1 MRPWTVHT
9 GDCRVALGAMEE
21 NSIDAIVTDTPYG
34 LSTLLDP
41 WNLDR
46 EALWQKLT
54 AGKAELP
61 IKTLMR
67 AWLDT
72 GENPVMKGRGFMGK
86 EWDAL
91 VPPPNTWLA
100 AWRPLKPGG
109 ALLAF
114 GGTRTAAL
122 IEMSIRFAGFEID
135 DQIATWLYG
144 QGMPKRVRLDLKI
157 DQHFGKD
164 KERPVLG
171 VAGSSGAKHNYITN
185 NFTGGEYMAK
195 GPATPEAARFVGYDR
210 ALRPGFEPIIV
221 ARKPCRGT
229 IAATALAHGTG
240 GFNVDACRIPRG
252 DGGPLRWDSPR
263 GMGYGV
269 DGKPQGVDNGACW
282 FSQDGRG
289 GYPANVVIDEAVG
302 ELLDAQSGRLQA
314 RGNVGEGAQR
324 VIAPS
329 AAGYAAGM
337 VRGNAPHQTYDKGG
351 GASRFFYTAK
361 ASASERD
368 KGLEGL
374 PAMTPGEKTGRE
386 DEAAGISPYAGARA
400 EGGRNPHPTVK
411 PIALMR
417 WLVRLASPPGAWDP
431 DISRRPVIV
440 DMFAGSGSTLVA
452 GLAEGVRV
460 VGCEMDPQMADV
472 SRRRCQHAY
481 ALPREEAGIEDVAA
495 EDLPRGQATLF

>member
-1 MRPWTVHT
+1 VTDVRPWTVHT
-9 GDCRVALGAMEE
+9 GDCRVSLSAMEE
-21 NSIDAIVTDTPYG
+21 ESVDAIVTDTPYG

-46 EALWQKLT
+46 ESLWQKLT

-100 AWRPLKPGG
+100 AWRVLKPGA

-114 GGTRTAAL
+114 AGTRTHDL
-122 IEMSIRFAGFEID
+122 ITMAIRFAGFEID
-135 DQIATWLYG
+135 DQICTWLQG
-144 QGMPKRVRLDLKI
+144 QGMAKRVRLCLKI
-157 DQHFGKD
+157 DEHFESPADRRSRRALAK
-164 KERPVLG
+164 KLKRSISPPVHPRSLP
-171 VAGSSGAKHNYITN
+171 
-185 NFTGGEYMAK
+185 FK
-195 GPATPEAARFVGYDR
+195 GFDR
-210 ALRPGFEPIIV
+210 ALGPKWEPIIV

-252 DGGPLRWDSPR
+252 DAGTTSKSTRTGHAEDRR
-263 GMGYGV
+263 YGQGLG
-269 DGKPQGVDNGACW
+269 DGNGENISMHA
-282 FSQDGRG
+282 GG
-289 GYPANVVIDEAVG
+289 GYPANVVIDERTAG
-302 ELLDAQSGRLQA
+302 LLDAQSGVKTSRA
-314 RGNVGEGAQR
+314 SEADWSPSNPGA
-324 VIAPS
+324 
-329 AAGYAAGM
+329 
-337 VRGNAPHQTYDKGG
+337 VRMLANYVKSGVHYGDTG

-361 ASASERD
+361 ASTSERD

-386 DEAAGISPYAGARA
+386 DETAGISPYAGARA
-400 EGGRNPHPTVK
+400 EGGRNPHPTLK
-411 PIALMR
+411 PISLMR
-417 WLVRLASPPGAWDP
+417 WLVRLASPPGAWDS
-431 DISRRPVIV
+431 DISKRPVIV
-440 DMFAGSGSTLVA
+440 DMFAGSGSTGVAALV
-452 GLAEGVRV
+452 EGVRV
-460 VGCEMDPQMADV
+460 VLCEMEPEYANVARM
-472 SRRRCQHAY
+472 RCQHAY
-481 ALPREEAGIEDVAA
+481 ALPREETGIEHAAA

>member
-1 MRPWTVHT
+1 VTDVRPWTVHT
-9 GDCRVALGAMEE
+9 GDCRVSLSAMEE
-21 NSIDAIVTDTPYG
+21 ESVDAIVTDTPYG

-46 EALWQKLT
+46 ESLWQKLT

-100 AWRPLKPGG
+100 AWRVLKPGA

-114 GGTRTAAL
+114 AGTRTHDL
-122 IEMSIRFAGFEID
+122 ITMAIRFAGFEID
-135 DQIATWLYG
+135 DQICTWLQG
-144 QGMPKRVRLDLKI
+144 QGMAKRVRLCLKI
-157 DQHFGKD
+157 DEHFESPADRRSRRALAK
-164 KERPVLG
+164 KLKRSISPPVHPRSLP
-171 VAGSSGAKHNYITN
+171 
-185 NFTGGEYMAK
+185 FK
-195 GPATPEAARFVGYDR
+195 GFDR
-210 ALRPGFEPIIV
+210 ALGPKWEPIIV

-252 DGGPLRWDSPR
+252 DGGPLKWDATR
-263 GMGYGV
+263 GMGYGA
-269 DGKPQGVDNGACW
+269 DGKPQGVDNGACG
-282 FSQDGRG
+282 FSQDSRG
-289 GYPANVVIDEAVG
+289 GYPANVVIDERTAEMGRGMGYGGGDAERSG
-302 ELLDAQSGRLQA
+302 EQRRLMRRA
-314 RGNVGEGAQR
+314 
-324 VIAPS
+324 
-329 AAGYAAGM
+329 
-337 VRGNAPHQTYDKGG
+337 GNAMHATGHPRDMG

-361 ASASERD
+361 ASTSERD

-386 DEAAGISPYAGARA
+386 DETAGISPYAGARA
-400 EGGRNPHPTVK
+400 EGGRNPHPTLK
-411 PIALMR
+411 PISLMR
-417 WLVRLASPPGAWDP
+417 WLVRLASPPGAWDS
-431 DISRRPVIV
+431 DISKRPVIV
-440 DMFAGSGSTLVA
+440 DMFAGSGSTGVAALV
-452 GLAEGVRV
+452 EGVRV
-460 VGCEMDPQMADV
+460 VLCEMEPEYANVARM
-472 SRRRCQHAY
+472 RCQHAY
-481 ALPREEAGIEDVAA
+481 ALPREETGIEHAAA